1 MEARA
6 FGGAMVSVVIP
17 GRLAEANPES
27 IMRPECWE
35 EWIPDSRYT
44 ASGMTETALRQKSNF
59 QNAINAE
66 STVQPSCK
74 KYFT

>member
-1 MEARA
+1 MSCHGPLASMEARA

-44 ASGMTETALRQKSNF
+44 ASGMTEEGIAPKIEFPKRNQR
-59 QNAINAE
+59 
-66 STVQPSCK
+66 
-74 KYFT
+74 